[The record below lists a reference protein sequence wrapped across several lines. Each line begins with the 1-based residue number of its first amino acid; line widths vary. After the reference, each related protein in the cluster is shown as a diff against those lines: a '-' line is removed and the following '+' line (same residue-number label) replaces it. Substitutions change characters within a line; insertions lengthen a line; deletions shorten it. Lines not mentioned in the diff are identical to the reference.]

1 MTPTRAQLAPSTQAQ
16 ILQALAD
23 ARWPREARAQIA
35 SEFGATFDEVVVLS
49 DANGFPSSK
58 AMADA
63 AARIRSQ
70 AATEHTHDTGQV
82 QDDEYVEVPLRR
94 LVPDPDNVRDQV
106 GDVTELA
113 DSIRRMGMLQ
123 PIVAR
128 RRGDQLV
135 VVMGHRRRAAAL
147 QAGLES
153 VPVIISAIRA
163 DDVLVAM
170 FMENT
175 QREDLDPIEEARAL
189 AKIKGREEISDLELS
204 RRVGKS
210 QSHVS
215 GRLALL
221 ELSPERQAAIRNGTL
236 SIGRGTQ
243 LGRHH
248 SGKERP
254 NAWGK
259 SSAAHLSFDHPLAA
273 AVETLCRQLGHSKMT
288 AGRIGG
294 IGCGSCWEACI
305 RSDERSKLERR
316 RHPQTPADEPDEAR
330 TSGPSSAGP
339 DIEPDEATA

>member
-1 MTPTRAQLAPSTQAQ
+1 MSPSRVQLSPREQAAILDDLAQAK
-16 ILQALAD
+16 
-23 ARWPREARAQIA
+23 WPREARSAAAQK
-35 SEFGATFDEVVVLS
+35 FGATYDEVVVLS
-49 DANGFPSSK
+49 DANGYPSQK

-70 AATEHTHDTGQV
+70 AATDTAQDTGAPR
-82 QDDEYVEVPLRR
+82 DEYVEVPLRR

-106 GDVTELA
+106 GDVSELA
-113 DSIRRMGMLQ
+113 DSIRQMGMLQ

-135 VVMGHRRRAAAL
+135 VVMGHRRRAAAAL
-147 QAGLES
+147 AGLET

-189 AKIKGREEISDLELS
+189 AKIKGREGIKDLELA

-221 ELSPERQAAIRNGTL
+221 ELSGEEQTAIRNGTL

-243 LGRHH
+243 LGRHS

-259 SSAAHLSFDHPLAA
+259 ASAAHLSFDHPLAA
-273 AVETLCRQLGHSKMT
+273 AVEALCRQLGHSKMT

-330 TSGPSSAGP
+330 ACGPSSAGP
-339 DIEPDEATA
+339 DIEPEEATA